1 MNNSNGNQFNKF
13 LEAVSSF
20 FKKGYAYIRLFLK
33 KAYTSIVT
41 FFKRSYASI
50 LFFFKNLKNPTQSEK
65 EKRIDIKKIASKG
78 IFGFNVAY
86 GVIKTVFISL
96 AYVLGLL
103 GFLGAGLGLG
113 FFVSLIDKDAPP
125 SREVMAEAINS
136 VELVSSFHYYG
147 GENISEVRTDLHRTV
162 IDYDQISPHII
173 DGITATEDEYFY
185 EHDGIVPKAVLR
197 ALITQVTGAGE
208 TTGGSTL
215 TQQLIKQQVLTD
227 DVTFSRKANEILLAM
242 RLENFFGKEDII
254 TAYLNVSPFG
264 RNSTGVNI
272 AGIEEA
278 ALGIFNVHANE
289 VNIPQAAF
297 LVGLPQNPYIYTPYS
312 NVGEIYEDNS
322 EGLERMK
329 TVLSRMFEEQKI
341 TQEEYDDALAYDIQA
356 DFKTGKDPELDNHN
370 FLYQQVEKQ
379 AIETLMAIE
388 AEKNGLTFE
397 EIDAD
402 VELYNDYYFRNES
415 YLTTGGLKVYSSVDK
430 DIYEAMQEAVAGYGP
445 YIGETYIDTY
455 QDEETGE
462 TKEIVELAQT
472 GSVLLENATGRIL
485 GFIGGVDFS
494 TDQNDHAFDSPRSP
508 ASTIKPLAVYA
519 PAIEMNLISPASML
533 PDTPMGEEA
542 YDPSTGET
550 WQVSNIG
557 GVISN
562 QLVTARKALYDSM
575 NNPTGKLYIHML
587 NNDMEPYK
595 YMDMMDY
602 KYIDDNKQYPAFSL
616 GTTNVTVAEQTT
628 AFATFAN
635 HGDYIPSYLI
645 EKIEDNEGTII
656 YQHEVEKRE
665 VFSDQ
670 TAYLTLDILRDVIN
684 LGFSNRINN
693 FLNFDADLA
702 AKTGT
707 SDENTDYWFIG
718 STPTVT
724 LSSWIGYNNQIEKHR
739 FYDPNFTGWPSSDNM
754 QYWSAI
760 ANNIYATSPET
771 LGVDQVHER
780 PGGIIEESVV
790 ARTGTLPG
798 NVTLPDSSTTVKIDG
813 EKRTDLFKETN
824 PPKEM
829 TYDFAPAATYTDLR
843 IAFWDAEEN
852 RIREAEA
859 AARRKAEEEAQRK
872 ANEAKNNRETTTPAK
887 EDKKPEKED
896 KEKKEDEK
904 KEDKEKED
912 E

>member
-242 RLENFFGKEDII
+242 RLENFFEKEDII